1 MTIRRF
7 GMMLSGGLAT
17 LVFVASLV
25 AVVSEWRRL
34 AFSTNASDSITALS
48 HLNKATI
55 ELSLERSLAQ
65 VGLALPGPFPPQF
78 QQLLDEQ
85 RVKSDGHFQALEDH
99 LANAAIGGETAFVAE
114 VAQLRAQ
121 VREIRAAVDP
131 DLRVDQSARLTDGSE
146 IVRLKAVIS
155 SLNNAGNM
163 IRPPAAELPGIVNAH
178 DLLMQRAWITRE
190 FGGRERTYFAIATA
204 LGEPVDAAD
213 RFEMLEAH
221 GRALQSWELTDTLIE
236 AAEIDPNVEARVRTM
251 GAQYF
256 GEYAALREELYA
268 GADAGVYP
276 VDFETYFAR
285 SSAALDTA
293 VQVVIAAGI
302 ANIEE
307 AAAMK
312 RRATIT
318 LIAIIVGSLLALAA
332 TALLVRY
339 LLVSVSERLRLAT
352 GAMTTLAAGETD
364 VDLSALA
371 GRDEVGEMSMALEV
385 FRRNAQARAELEQR
399 SAADRRREWARQD
412 QVQKMVHEFSQKA
425 ESIQAQLDG
434 EGKAMSES
442 STRLKDSSSEAA
454 MTAVTASEA
463 SRTADEAVRTIE
475 TQAEEL
481 AGSIDEIASQAA
493 ETQSRADRVAGVA
506 EKVGETV
513 NSLVEDAGRIEAVV
527 GLIRDIAEQTNL
539 LALNATIEA
548 ARAGDAGKGFAVVA
562 GEVKGLSEQ
571 TAKATDEIV
580 ASIGAVQSST
590 KATAEAMEEIREAV
604 EEVAGLTRSLS
615 DGVSGQERSTRA
627 IAASIG
633 QASGG
638 ASEAAGALDTLASS
652 VAEADDEAGRVQAV
666 ADRLTA
672 VTADLNVTV
681 ENFLASVAQ
690 DASERRAETRLAAEV
705 DVKIDAA
712 GKRYQARLED
722 ICESGV
728 RISLSNASDHE
739 PLEAA
744 AADMAVI
751 LPDGG
756 AVPVTRVW
764 IGGGEAG
771 LRAAENAFAPH
782 LHLGEARL
790 DAA

>member
-1 MTIRRF
+1 
-7 GMMLSGGLAT
+7 
-17 LVFVASLV
+17 
-25 AVVSEWRRL
+25 
-34 AFSTNASDSITALS
+34 
-48 HLNKATI
+48 
-55 ELSLERSLAQ
+55 
-65 VGLALPGPFPPQF
+65 
-78 QQLLDEQ
+78 
-85 RVKSDGHFQALEDH
+85 
-99 LANAAIGGETAFVAE
+99 
-114 VAQLRAQ
+114 
-121 VREIRAAVDP
+121 
-131 DLRVDQSARLTDGSE
+131 
-146 IVRLKAVIS
+146 
-155 SLNNAGNM
+155 
-163 IRPPAAELPGIVNAH
+163 
-178 DLLMQRAWITRE
+178 
-190 FGGRERTYFAIATA
+190 
-204 LGEPVDAAD
+204 
-213 RFEMLEAH
+213 
-221 GRALQSWELTDTLIE
+221 
-236 AAEIDPNVEARVRTM
+236 
-251 GAQYF
+251 
-256 GEYAALREELYA
+256 
-268 GADAGVYP
+268 
-276 VDFETYFAR
+276 
-285 SSAALDTA
+285 
-293 VQVVIAAGI
+293 
-302 ANIEE
+302 
-307 AAAMK
+307 
-312 RRATIT
+312 
-318 LIAIIVGSLLALAA
+318 
-332 TALLVRY
+332 
-339 LLVSVSERLRLAT
+339 
-352 GAMTTLAAGETD
+352 
-364 VDLSALA
+364 
-371 GRDEVGEMSMALEV
+371 
-385 FRRNAQARAELEQR
+385 
-399 SAADRRREWARQD
+399 
-412 QVQKMVHEFSQKA
+412 
-425 ESIQAQLDG
+425 
-434 EGKAMSES
+434 
-442 STRLKDSSSEAA
+442 
-454 MTAVTASEA
+454 
-463 SRTADEAVRTIE
+463 
-475 TQAEEL
+475 
-481 AGSIDEIASQAA
+481 
-493 ETQSRADRVAGVA
+493 
-506 EKVGETV
+506 
-513 NSLVEDAGRIEAVV
+513 
-527 GLIRDIAEQTNL
+527 
-539 LALNATIEA
+539 LNATIEA
-548 ARAGDAGKGFAVVA
+548 ARAGEMGKGFAVVA